1 MASENS
7 IYKDYIDYTRQY
19 QEKYGKQC
27 IVLLQV
33 GAFFEVYG
41 FKNGKTGV
49 IEESEILEF
58 SQICNLNMSEKKITY
73 DNRQVFMAGF
83 RDYTLDKYL
92 QKLTEHSYTAVV
104 YIQQK
109 DGKQIT
115 RILDSIHSPG
125 TYLSYENDNLQQ
137 TTNNIAC
144 IWIDVHKSLLY
155 SKQKNEPL
163 SKMRDNL
170 ICGIAVA
177 NIFTGKS
184 SICEFQQSHVIQH
197 TTFDELERAMVTHS
211 PTEILFVSS
220 LEKHEID
227 NILQFIGIQH
237 KSVHIISSLD
247 HRKAQNCQQQK
258 YIAHILSKFYGEES
272 LNICAEFQIYPTATQ
287 AFCFL
292 LDFVQDHNPNL
303 VKNISIPDFHK
314 TTQVVLANHTLN
326 QLNII
331 DGDLGKQRGHLSS
344 VNSFLNKCNS
354 SMGRRRFYHQLV
366 SPTTDESW
374 LQTEYSMIT
383 KMTTPKLYEHVPS
396 LRKLLS
402 QTRDVEKMCRQL
414 STKRLY
420 PSSIY
425 YLHQTVQHTQTIHN
439 LLKDDTELQNY
450 LCDKNDIIEQCV
462 ELNSFLETS
471 FDVAKSQGCNSFTN
485 FEELFIQPG
494 VSKHLDEFI
503 QQYDKNMHDFQEIY
517 KILNQTINQSE
528 QTGSDVEYV
537 KIHSTEKSG
546 LSLQIT
552 KKRAILLKKIAK
564 EREGNIL
571 ENNNKTLWKDL
582 TFKAVS
588 SSCDEIELAY
598 ISHICN
604 EMISQ
609 KEQINKYTGIAYF
622 EILTNLEEIYYPLLE
637 NLSLY
642 LSKVDVLQ
650 TKSYVAKENHY
661 CCPIID
667 SSAETPYIN
676 AKALRHVL
684 IEHLQTNEVY
694 VPNDIVLGKTG
705 ECCGILL
712 YGTNAVG
719 KTSFI
724 RAIGISVIMAQ
735 SGMFVPSS
743 QFTFKPYHSIFS
755 RILGND
761 NLFKGLSTFAVEMS
775 ELRVILKLADQNSLV
790 LGDELCS
797 GTETES
803 ALSIFVSGLMHLHQ
817 AQSSH
822 IFATHFHE
830 IIHYEEIQ
838 NLTRLSLKH
847 MAVYYD
853 REEDMLVYDRKLQ
866 DGPGNRMYGLE
877 VCKSLHLD
885 DAFLK
890 KAYEIRSKYFPE
902 TRSELQQKKSKY
914 NAKKIRGMCEICH
927 NEMGQEVHH
936 LQPQK
941 DADEDGFI
949 ETDRGVFHKNH
960 VANLMNICEGCHDE
974 HHRNETSMRR
984 KKTTKGYK
992 VMD

>member
-1 MASENS
+1 MTSENS
-7 IYKDYIDYTRQY
+7 IYKDYIYYTRQY
-19 QEKYGKQC
+19 KEKYGKQC

-41 FKNGKTGV
+41 FKNTNTNV
-49 IEESEILEF
+49 IEESEILDF
-58 SQICNLNMSEKKITY
+58 SQICNLNISEKKIIY
-73 DNRQVFMAGF
+73 DNRQVQMAGF

-92 QKLTEHSYTAVV
+92 HKLTDHDFTAVV
-104 YIQQK
+104 YVQHK
-109 DGKQIT
+109 EGKQIT
-115 RILDSIHSPG
+115 RVMDSIHSPG
-125 TYLSYENDNLQQ
+125 TYISYENDNLQQ

-144 IWIDVHKSLLY
+144 IWVDIHKSLLY

-184 SICEFQQSHVIQH
+184 SICEFQESYVIQH

-220 LEKHEID
+220 LEKHDID
-227 NILQFIGIQH
+227 NILQYIGIQH
-237 KSVHIISSLD
+237 KSVHIISSNA
-247 HRKAQNCQQQK
+247 HQKAQNCQQQQ
-258 YIAHILSKFYGEES
+258 YISHILSKFYGEES
-272 LNICAEFQIYPTATQ
+272 LNICVEFQTYPTATQ

-292 LDFVQDHNPNL
+292 LDFVQEHNPNL

-314 TTQVVLANHTLN
+314 TTNMILANHTLN

-331 DGDLGKQRGHLSS
+331 EGDLGKSRGNLSS

-366 SPTTDESW
+366 SPTTDENW
-374 LQTEYSMIT
+374 LQMEYSMIT
-383 KMTTPKLYEHVPS
+383 KLITPELYEHVPT
-396 LRKLLS
+396 LRKHLG
-402 QTRDVEKMCRQL
+402 QTRDIEKICRQL

-420 PSSIY
+420 PSSVY
-425 YLHQTVQHTQTIHN
+425 YLHQTIQLTQTIYKMFKAYPEIN
-439 LLKDDTELQNY
+439 QY
-450 LCDKNDIIEQCV
+450 FYDKNDILDQCT
-462 ELNSFLETS
+462 ELSSFLES
-471 FDVAKSQGCNSFTN
+471 NFDIPKCQGCNSFTH
-485 FEELFIQPG
+485 FEEIFIQTG
-494 VSKHLDEFI
+494 ISEHLDGFI
-503 QQYDKNMHDFQEIY
+503 TKYDKNMHDFHEIHR
-517 KILNQTINQSE
+517 ILNKTIQQKE
-528 QTGSDVEYV
+528 QTNQDTEYV

-546 LSLQIT
+546 MSFQIT
-552 KKRAILLKKIAK
+552 KKRGLLLKKIAK
-564 EREGNIL
+564 DCEGSIIEDND
-571 ENNNKTLWKDL
+571 NTLWKDL
-582 TFKAVS
+582 TFKHAS
-588 SSCDEIELAY
+588 SSCDEIEMPF
-598 ISHICN
+598 ISKICN
-604 EMISQ
+604 ELVVQ
-609 KEQINKYTGIAYF
+609 KEQINKYIGIAYF
-622 EILTNLEEIYYPLLE
+622 DILTNLEELYYPLLE
-637 NLSLY
+637 NLAQY

-650 TKSYVAKENHY
+650 TKAYVAKENHY
-661 CCPIID
+661 CCPKID
-667 SSAETPYIN
+667 ENAEKPFID

-684 IEHLQTNEVY
+684 IEHLQTNEIY
-694 VPNDIVLGKTG
+694 VPNDIVLGKKE
-705 ECCGILL
+705 ECNGILL

-735 SGMFVPSS
+735 SGMFVPCS

-775 ELRVILKLADQNSLV
+775 ELRVILKMSDENSLV

-803 ALSIFVSGLMHLHQ
+803 ALSIFVSGLIHLHDK
-817 AQSSH
+817 QSSH

-838 NLTRLSLKH
+838 KLHLLALKH
-847 MAVYYD
+847 MAVHYD
-853 REEDMLVYDRKLQ
+853 REEDILVYDRKLQ

-885 DAFLK
+885 DAFLN
-890 KAYEIRSKYFPE
+890 KAYEIRSKYFPD
-902 TRSELQQKKSKY
+902 TQTGLQQKKSRY
-914 NAKKIRGMCEICH
+914 NAKKIRGMCEMCD
-927 NEMGQEVHH
+927 NEIGQEVHH

-941 DADEDGFI
+941 DANEDGFI
-949 ETDRGVFHKNH
+949 ENEQGVFHKNH
-960 VANLMNICEGCHDE
+960 VANLMNVCESCHDE
-974 HHRNETSMRR
+974 YHREELSVSR

-992 VMD
+992 LCS